1 MTVNQK
7 IKKYLEEHGITQM
20 WLSQNTGIAQE
31 KISNIVNGKRR
42 VTADELLSICS
53 VLNISA
59 DLFLK
64 PLCEN
69 A

>member
-31 KISNIVNGKRR
+31 KTSNIVNGKRR

-53 VLNISA
+53 ALNISA